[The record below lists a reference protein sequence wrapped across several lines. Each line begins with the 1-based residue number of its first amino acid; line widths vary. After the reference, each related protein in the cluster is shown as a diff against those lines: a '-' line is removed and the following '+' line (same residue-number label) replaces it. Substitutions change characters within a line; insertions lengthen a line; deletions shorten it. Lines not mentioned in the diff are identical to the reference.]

1 MIATS
6 KGMMASNELDSM
18 HAEIQVLERW
28 YRDLSS
34 FVESGLKDPGVSKEE
49 FANATAMISRVL
61 MRLKALHSQ
70 MPQA

>member
-6 KGMMASNELDSM
+6 KGMLASNELDSM

-28 YRDLSS
+28 YRDLNS
-34 FVESGLKDPGVSKEE
+34 FLESGLKDSSVSKEE
-49 FANATAMISRVL
+49 FANATAMITRVL
-61 MRLKALHSQ
+61 MRLKALYIQ